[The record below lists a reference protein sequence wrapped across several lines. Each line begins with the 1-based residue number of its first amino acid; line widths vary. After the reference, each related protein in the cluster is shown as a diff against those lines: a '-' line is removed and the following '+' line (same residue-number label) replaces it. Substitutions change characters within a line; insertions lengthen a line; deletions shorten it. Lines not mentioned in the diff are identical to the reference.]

1 MTKNLFIV
9 FILLTKLAVSS
20 GGPYKFI
27 GLNDTALVSYT
38 AKVIEEIDNDR
49 LGEELNAHLYRYCK
63 LMLAKVDSSKR
74 RVFLFGL
81 TTSINNKGYYLDVEG
96 KFDAAF
102 LLYNKAYQ
110 IAKKEHFYGLT
121 GDCLANLGNICMQTD
136 KFMAAKLYYKE
147 SVVNLLKANNKV
159 HAAIVLNNL
168 ATLTYK
174 NSQHVLSIQYLEK
187 AISLKKSADG
197 ANANFVDELIH
208 ISKNHHKLNR
218 PELYSYYTDMA
229 FKEAKKSNHPLS
241 IARAYISK
249 GFFFVNTSN
258 LNEASLYIDS
268 SKKLCEEV
276 KSNYLNSELL
286 SLEKAYQKATS
297 IEKQNKPIKK
307 NKQTSALIF

>member
-1 MTKNLFIV
+1 MVKNLFIV
-9 FILLTKLAVSS
+9 FVLFSNLCLAT

-27 GLNDTALVSYT
+27 GLNDTALVNYT
-38 AKVIEEIDNDR
+38 AKVIEEIDNDK

-63 LMLAKVDSSKR
+63 MMLPKADSLKR

-81 TTSINNKGYYLDVEG
+81 VTSINNKGYYLDVEG
-96 KFDAAF
+96 QYKEAF
-102 LLYNKAYQ
+102 FLYNQAYQ
-110 IAKKEHFYGLT
+110 IAKKERFYGLT

-147 SVVNLLKANNKV
+147 SVINLLKANDKV

-168 ATLTYK
+168 ATLTYR
-174 NSQHVLSIQYLEK
+174 NNQHVLSIQYLEK

-208 ISKNHHKLNR
+208 ISKNQYKLNR
-218 PELYSYYTDMA
+218 PELYSYYTELA
-229 FKEAKKSNHPLS
+229 FKEARKTNHPLS

-249 GFFFVNTSN
+249 GFFFVNTED

-268 SKKLCEEV
+268 SKKLCEDI

-286 SLEKAYQKATS
+286 SLEKAYQKAS
-297 IEKQNKPIKK
+297 LKKKESKPVKK